1 MAAEKRKSS
10 GGHAKGSAGKGSA
23 GKGSAGKAGSKP
35 RVRNNVSFALHQL
48 AKVKP
53 GGEEGRRD

>member
-10 GGHAKGSAGKGSA
+10 GGHAKGSA